1 MAKYKELHPFR
12 DTGQPLRSRWGPPQQ
27 THLRSK
33 KSNGTCREDPDT
45 LEWHK
50 LGVSVYSVYSVGNLW
65 RQAHSRFPHMKEIE
79 RIYSKPFATVTWKTV
94 QELPQKTKMQVPDND
109 PDVQKCSRVAP
120 GSHAKLE
127 KAFLFLF
134 HGHFKTFQ
142 RKLFDISW
150 FLRPTHV
157 YWTDRRQPSTLPL
170 SLLPSFVPCGVVTYF
185 VLCLV
190 MISLFQTCQ
199 CFLAAHHW
207 RRWRVRYKDLE
218 TSISAGTSLAKCI
231 FTSSWSSDVQL
242 VASSTQMQLS
252 YVQFISSGWL

>member
-1 MAKYKELHPFR
+1 
-12 DTGQPLRSRWGPPQQ
+12 
-27 THLRSK
+27 
-33 KSNGTCREDPDT
+33 
-45 LEWHK
+45 
-50 LGVSVYSVYSVGNLW
+50 
-65 RQAHSRFPHMKEIE
+65 MKEIE
-79 RIYSKPFATVTWKTV
+79 RIYSKPFATVRWKTV

-120 GSHAKLE
+120 GSHTKLE

-150 FLRPTHV
+150 FLRRSKT
-157 YWTDRRQPSTLPL
+157 TQLSTIVSFAFVCPL
-170 SLLPSFVPCGVVTYF
+170 WCNYLLLILILFF
-185 VLCLV
+185 CLV